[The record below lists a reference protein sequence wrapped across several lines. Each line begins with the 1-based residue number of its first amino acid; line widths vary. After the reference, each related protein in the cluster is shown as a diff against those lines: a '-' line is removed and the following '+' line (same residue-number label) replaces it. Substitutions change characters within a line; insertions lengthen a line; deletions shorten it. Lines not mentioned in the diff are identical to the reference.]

1 MVGDTDQAM
10 QVPSAQ
16 QVSVNRPDGPRRRFG
31 LGLPARLAIL
41 TALLAVA
48 LVLTGNEVALSWSE
62 RSHVDEDRLEAT
74 TLATTLA
81 SYLVSIAPYGNP
93 DSLTRAF
100 DSWEETDIS
109 GAGATLYLHRDGA
122 LVPLLPESAGPP
134 DGLAERAFADHT
146 IHTRFAAKPDEAW
159 EIAVPL
165 GDHGVYG
172 VLSVAV
178 ATQQMAKLAVE
189 RRRTYGLAIASALL
203 LAAAVLWLTSLWV
216 GRPLNELGRAMARA
230 REASTPPPQAPQIGP
245 AEFQVV
251 ARRYNEMLQALADR
265 ERESE
270 ARAALLLLETQA
282 RGYERLAV
290 TAETTA
296 GLAHEIGTPLSTMR
310 GHIQLLRD
318 DLAKSGQA
326 GSVERISS
334 LLAQLDR
341 VTDIVRAGLERG
353 VWPQPALRATDLRDV
368 ATRMLR
374 FLEPSLDQAGVHAEL
389 SANGAGGAPRAVAN
403 CDPAL
408 VEQILLNLLKNAIEA
423 LPPGGNIRLTTGTE
437 NGTAFVTVADDGP
450 GLSPEIRAYLFNPFA
465 TTKGSAGTGLGLAV
479 SRRLARSLG
488 GELVYVPAA
497 RGTEWRLTL
506 PAVPAP

>member
-1 MVGDTDQAM
+1 MRDTDQVM
-10 QVPSAQ
+10 QVPSSQEVRA
-16 QVSVNRPDGPRRRFG
+16 DPRAGRQGRFA
-31 LGLPARLAIL
+31 LGLPTRLAIL
-41 TALLAVA
+41 TALLAIA
-48 LVLTGNEVALSWSE
+48 LVLAGNEIALSWSQ

-93 DSLTRAF
+93 DSLTRGF

-122 LVPLLPESAGPP
+122 LVPLRPANAGPP
-134 DGLAERAFADHT
+134 NGLAERAFADHT
-146 IHTRFAAKPDEAW
+146 THTRFAAHPDEAW

-165 GDHGVYG
+165 GDHRVYG
-172 VLSVAV
+172 VVSVHV
-178 ATQQMAKLAVE
+178 ATQQMSKLAAE
-189 RRRTYGLAIASALL
+189 RRRTYALAITSALL
-203 LAAAVLWLTSLWV
+203 LALGVMWLTSYWV
-216 GRPLNELGRAMARA
+216 GRPLGELGRAMARA
-230 REASTPPPQAPQIGP
+230 RDHSAPPPEAPQIGP

-251 ARRYNEMLQALADR
+251 AQRYNELLRALADR
-265 ERESE
+265 ERESQ
-270 ARAALLLLETQA
+270 ARAGLLVLEGQA
-282 RGYERLAV
+282 RDFDRLAV

-318 DLAKSGQA
+318 DLAQSGQA
-326 GSVERISS
+326 GSVERINS

-353 VWPQPALRATDLRDV
+353 AWPKPTLRAADLRDV
-368 ATRMLR
+368 ATRMLQ

-389 SANGAGGAPRAVAN
+389 ASNGAGPSVRAVAN

-423 LPPGGNIRLTTGTE
+423 LPPGGNIRLATGTD
-437 NGTAFVTVADDGP
+437 NGTAFVVVADDGP
-450 GLSPEIRAYLFNPFA
+450 GLSPEIRTYLFNPFA
-465 TTKGSAGTGLGLAV
+465 TTKGPAGTGLGLAV

-488 GELVYVPAA
+488 GELVYVPTA

-506 PAVPAP
+506 PAVQAS